1 MSVLHHMKLQS
12 IAQNVQ
18 DGRTDM
24 EREIL
29 IVDYLEEP
37 VICLAPVIPWVRQRS
52 VNRDLVTDILVE
64 RVVLTKKMF
73 EGQGT
78 PSPIIPYLI
87 HFLCVTQST
96 RTNHG
101 FPF

>member
-24 EREIL
+24 EREIS

-64 RVVLTKKMF
+64 CVVLTKTMF
-73 EGQGT
+73 
-78 PSPIIPYLI
+78 
-87 HFLCVTQST
+87 
-96 RTNHG
+96 
-101 FPF
+101 